1 MDEFIEPKEIDIE
14 DFMRPR
20 CPVKVGDRI
29 WRKHK
34 NMTMPDRLEVVE
46 IKSMETGYL
55 IKCQYLYHSIGP
67 LERTFSDVI
76 FRDDSWVIEKKGV
89 DF

>member
-1 MDEFIEPKEIDIE
+1 MDEIIETQELDIE
-14 DFMRPR
+14 EFMKPR

-29 WRKHK
+29 WRKNK

-46 IKSMETGYL
+46 IKSMKSGYL
-55 IKCQYLYHSIGP
+55 IKCRYMYHSIGP
-67 LERTFSDVI
+67 LERMFSDMI
-76 FRDDSWVIEKKGV
+76 FHDDSWVIEKKGV